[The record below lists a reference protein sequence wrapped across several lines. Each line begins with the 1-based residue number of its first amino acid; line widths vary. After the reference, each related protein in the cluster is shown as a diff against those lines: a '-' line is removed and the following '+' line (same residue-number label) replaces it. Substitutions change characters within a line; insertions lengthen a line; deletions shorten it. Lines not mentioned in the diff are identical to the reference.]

1 MDKPNIFKRL
11 VMQVVNLWRKVMDAK
26 VNPLR
31 FIPDNTLQSYFMM
44 VLFTIWSVTFGFIAT
59 YYLGWLGYSTVVSV
73 VVHLT
78 ILIPIMITNAV
89 FLDAERTGDQWLSE
103 WKEEQSKYKL
113 FMNRMKLKNMV
124 RWKSDT
130 EARRHKNPLTDPVN
144 ISV

>member
-44 VLFTIWSVTFGFIAT
+44 VLFTIWSVTFGFIST

-130 EARRHKNPLTDPVN
+130 EA
-144 ISV
+144 

>member
-1 MDKPNIFKRL
+1 MEKEMDKPNIFKRL

-130 EARRHKNPLTDPVN
+130 EA
-144 ISV
+144 